1 MWVIN
6 LQSIYTHELRKFM
19 KVIGESC
26 INSEGL
32 NHYINRLKEN
42 YKEFIQPV
50 ARCIINLTL
59 SHLNPVRSLL
69 YSVRAIRHATRQ
81 QNRAALAEATGSLGS
96 ASALLSGWRS
106 RSRRDGTVGLGSAG
120 RTRDAVA
127 AKD

>member
-1 MWVIN
+1 
-6 LQSIYTHELRKFM
+6 M
-19 KVIGESC
+19 KVIGGSC

-59 SHLNPVRSLL
+59 SHLNPVLSLL
-69 YSVRAIRHATRQ
+69 YSVWAIRHATRQ
-81 QNRAALAEATGSLGS
+81 QNRAAPAEATGSG
-96 ASALLSGWRS
+96 APGAGGMGRDSG
-106 RSRRDGTVGLGSAG
+106 GLGSAG